1 MNEIDKT
8 LLQECCEVLG
18 WKGGTIHQVK
28 LVLLNAKIL
37 VEKHHEAFV
46 NCEYDEFKTSIA
58 VLTKSI
64 KG

>member
-1 MNEIDKT
+1 MTDIDKT
-8 LLQECCEVLG
+8 LLQECCEILG

-28 LVLLNAKIL
+28 QVLQNAKIL
-37 VEKHHEAFV
+37 VEKHHEASIDGD
-46 NCEYDEFKTSIA
+46 YDEFKTSIS